1 MRKILIAAFAGLLV
15 FSPALADD
23 STHPFKTSK
32 GKIIDMPW
40 WETMASCYGQLQAL
54 SNYAESS
61 NADAAKKLKDYSNIA
76 FNLAL
81 TRLTKERGISV
92 DDAQKVVFPNAQQAA
107 QITTQGFAI
116 YKMTG
121 TVDEKNNE
129 LINTCF
135 EDFNAYAKQFPGELK

>member
-1 MRKILIAAFAGLLV
+1 MRKLLAVLTIALV
-15 FSPALADD
+15 AAPALAQD
-23 STHPFKTSK
+23 STHPYKNSK
-32 GKIIDMPW
+32 GKMIDMPW
-40 WETMASCYGQLQAL
+40 WETMASCFGQLQAL
-54 SNYAESS
+54 SNYALAS

-92 DDAQKVVFPNAQQAA
+92 DEAQKVVIPNAQQAA

-121 TVDEKNNE
+121 NVDEKNNE
-129 LINTCF
+129 LINKCF
-135 EDFNAYAKQFPGELK
+135 EDFNAYAKDFPRELK